1 MDFQDIP
8 GRWRT
13 RLRQRCAALVLTG
26 VLVGL
31 QSAAVAAPVV
41 ADPCDRRCLESL
53 LERYLTALDA
63 RDASRLPLASGARYT
78 ENTVAIPLGD
88 GFWQTIDPGSQSKTS
103 RLVIADAAS
112 GQVAYYGAARENG
125 HGVLFSVR
133 LRQAGGRIS
142 EIEQLI
148 ARRSPAQI
156 GAFDEPPP
164 FEAAWTEAVSPAA
177 RASRAELAAIANR
190 YFDGIE
196 QANGEIVPVTPQT
209 SRVENGVRTAPLPPE
224 GSGNVPMSIR
234 ASFNSGM
241 FRYIKSLRPR
251 RILMADEER
260 GIVHTMVMFQHP
272 GNVRVPFWEKQYQD
286 PQSILVYPN
295 SIGIFET
302 FKVQAGRITH
312 ITAQMVILPYGQPP
326 GWPVP

>member
-1 MDFQDIP
+1 MAFQDVS
-8 GRWRT
+8 GRWRR
-13 RLRQRCAALVLTG
+13 RLRQRFAAVILAG
-26 VLVGL
+26 VAVGL
-31 QSAAVAAPVV
+31 QTAAVAASAPL
-41 ADPCDRRCLESL
+41 DPCDRHCLEGL

-63 RDASRLPLASGARYT
+63 HDVSRLPLASGARFT

-88 GFWQTIDPGSQSKTS
+88 GFWQTIDRGSQSKTS
-103 RLVIADAAS
+103 RLVIADPAS
-112 GQVAYYGAARENG
+112 GQVAFYGAARENG

-133 LRQAGGRIS
+133 LRQAGGRIG

-156 GAFDEPPP
+156 GAFDDPPA
-164 FEAAWTEAVSPAA
+164 FEAAWSEPVSPTA

-209 SRVENGVRTAPLPPE
+209 SRVENGVRTAPLPLE
-224 GSGNVPMSIR
+224 GSGVVPMSIR

-241 FRYIKSLRPR
+241 FRYIKSIRPR

-272 GNVRVPFWEKQYQD
+272 GNIRVPFWEKQYQD

-302 FKVQAGRITH
+302 FKVQGGRITH